1 MDKVAEL
8 RAELKSLAEK
18 VKAGDVD
25 AMNRANTIMN
35 EELPAAEKAAEDA
48 KKFAAT
54 IAAIGEIN
62 GEKKSDGKNVEVKDA
77 KSLGEF
83 VANSVKDN
91 GTLKKG
97 QHFDFTTMEFKAA
110 ATQVRPATI
119 QDWGT
124 DFQLPMVEQLR
135 RKLVVADLLGT
146 ETLSRD
152 VNAISYLVESPTVE
166 GGPNFVAEGAAKP
179 QISFGDPTPV
189 IEYLHKLA
197 VFHRESDE
205 IIEDYAWLASNIN
218 NRALY
223 QLLLKEEDE
232 LLNGNA
238 ASASALG
245 IQGIMNR
252 SGVQTQA
259 YVANTPVADLIFKG
273 MTKVTQNSP
282 FRPDAIVINPA
293 DYESL
298 RLAKDSNN
306 QYYGGGFFQGEY
318 GQNGIMSDPPIW
330 GLRTVV
336 TPAMTAGTV
345 LVGAFKQSA
354 SVFRK
359 GGVRVEMTNSDADDF
374 TKNLVTIRTEERLG
388 LAVRYPAGFCRV
400 SIASA

>member
-1 MDKVAEL
+1 MTVEEL
-8 RAELKSLAEK
+8 RAELKSLVEK
-18 VKAGDVD
+18 VKAGDAD
-25 AMNRANTIMN
+25 AMNRANIIMT
-35 EELPAAEKAAEDA
+35 EELPKAEKAAEEA
-48 KKFAAT
+48 KKFADT
-54 IAAIGEIN
+54 IAAIGEMN
-62 GEKKSDGKNVEVKDA
+62 SEKKDDGKIEVKEA
-77 KSLGEF
+77 HTLGEF

-97 QHFDFTTMEFKAA
+97 QHFDFTTLEFKAA
-110 ATQVRPATI
+110 ATQVRPAAI

-135 RKLVVADLLGT
+135 RKLVIADLLGS

-152 VNAISYLVESPTVE
+152 VNAISYLVESPTIE
-166 GGPNFVAEGAAKP
+166 GGPAFIAEGAAKP
-179 QISFGDPTPV
+179 QTSFGDPTPV

-218 NRALY
+218 GRALY

-238 ASASALG
+238 ASASAVG

-273 MTKVTQNSP
+273 MTKVTLNSP
-282 FRPDAIVINPA
+282 FRPDAIVINPG
-293 DYESL
+293 DYEQL
-298 RLAKDSNN
+298 RLSRDQNG
-306 QYYGGGFFQGEY
+306 QYYGGGFFQGQY
-318 GQNGIMSDPPIW
+318 GQNGIMEDPPIW

-336 TPAMTAGTV
+336 TPAIAAGTV

-388 LAVRYPAGFCRV
+388 LAVRYPAGFCKV